1 MPGVNRYRIRQVD
14 RSGETM
20 LSPSAKAIFAAPEG
34 LAWGALGSN
43 PASTRA
49 DLTFYDAQ
57 DGTLT
62 LTMQDTH
69 GKTLMHNEIQ
79 STKGSNAIRLDLS
92 GLDSGIYYVSLRGA
106 SGRLTKKLV
115 KL

>member
-1 MPGVNRYRIRQVD
+1 DGVKVAVPSLPLVWGVD
-14 RSGETM
+14 EAEAVTESGSVM
-20 LSPSAKAIFAAPEG
+20 VM
-34 LAWGALGSN
+34 
-43 PASTRA
+43 ASTSWQLEPRA

-69 GKTLMHNEIQ
+69 GKTLIHNEIQ

-106 SGRLTKKLV
+106 NGRLTKKLV